1 MVITR
6 FSVTLQSDS
15 KFLKYFFTFRVRFLR
30 DCGFN
35 KCMTTNSDVEKLF
48 RSNYTAML
56 TLAIRLLHDA
66 DTARDIVHDVFESVL
81 SENLS
86 TVTSAYLLTGVRFA
100 SLKHLRSLSL
110 RERFNNLYALDLD
123 EIEDDE
129 WPDPEDVARL
139 NGLIDHSLS
148 EQDRRVVRMRFSDRM
163 AYSEI
168 AAQLGI
174 SETAVYKHLRHAM
187 DVLRQNFNRK

>member
-1 MVITR
+1 
-6 FSVTLQSDS
+6 
-15 KFLKYFFTFRVRFLR
+15 
-30 DCGFN
+30 
-35 KCMTTNSDVEKLF
+35 MTTKSDIEQLF
-48 RSNYTAML
+48 QSNYRAML

-139 NGLIDHSLS
+139 NELINQSLTM
-148 EQDRRVVRMRFSDRM
+148 QDRRVVKMRFNERM
-163 AYSEI
+163 SYDEI
-168 AAQLGI
+168 AGQLGI
-174 SETAVYKHLRHAM
+174 SEVVVYKHLRHAM

>member
-1 MVITR
+1 
-6 FSVTLQSDS
+6 
-15 KFLKYFFTFRVRFLR
+15 
-30 DCGFN
+30 
-35 KCMTTNSDVEKLF
+35 MTTKSDIEQLF
-48 RSNYTAML
+48 RSNYSAML

-86 TVTSAYLLTGVRFA
+86 TVTPAYLLTGVRFA
-100 SLKHLRSLSL
+100 ALKYLRCLSL

-129 WPDPEDVARL
+129 WPAPEDVARL
-139 NGLIDHSLS
+139 NELIDQSLTM
-148 EQDRRVVRMRFSDRM
+148 QDRRVVKMRFIERM
-163 AYSEI
+163 SYSEI
-168 AAQLGI
+168 AGQLGI
-174 SETAVYKHLRHAM
+174 SEVAVYKHLRHAM

>member
-1 MVITR
+1 
-6 FSVTLQSDS
+6 
-15 KFLKYFFTFRVRFLR
+15 
-30 DCGFN
+30 
-35 KCMTTNSDVEKLF
+35 MTTKSDIEQLF
-48 RSNYTAML
+48 RSNYTTML

-86 TVTSAYLLTGVRFA
+86 IVTTAYLLTGVRFA
-100 SLKHLRSLSL
+100 CMKHLRSLSL

-139 NGLIDHSLS
+139 NGLIDQSLTM
-148 EQDRRVVRMRFSDRM
+148 QDRQVVRLRFNKRM
-163 AYSEI
+163 SYDEI
-168 AAQLGI
+168 AGQLGI
-174 SETAVYKHLRHAM
+174 SEVAVYKHLRHAM

>member
-1 MVITR
+1 MR
-6 FSVTLQSDS
+6 S
-15 KFLKYFFTFRVRFLR
+15 
-30 DCGFN
+30 CGFN
-35 KCMTTNSDVEKLF
+35 KCMTTKSDIEQLF

-56 TLAIRLLHDA
+56 TLAIRLLHDT

-86 TVTSAYLLTGVRFA
+86 IVTPAYLLTGVRFA
-100 SLKHLRSLSL
+100 CLKHLRNLSL

-139 NGLIDHSLS
+139 NELIDQSLTM
-148 EQDRRVVRMRFSDRM
+148 QDRQVVRLRFNEHMSYD
-163 AYSEI
+163 EI
-168 AAQLGI
+168 AGQLGI
-174 SETAVYKHLRHAM
+174 SEVAVYKHLRHAM

>member
-1 MVITR
+1 MR
-6 FSVTLQSDS
+6 S
-15 KFLKYFFTFRVRFLR
+15 
-30 DCGFN
+30 CGFN
-35 KCMTTNSDVEKLF
+35 ICMTTKSDIEQLF
-48 RSNYTAML
+48 RSNYRAML
-56 TLAIRLLHDA
+56 TLAIRLLHDV

-81 SENLS
+81 SENLAP
-86 TVTSAYLLTGVRFA
+86 VTPAYLLTGVRLA
-100 SLKHLRSLSL
+100 CLKHLRNLSQ

-139 NGLIDHSLS
+139 NELIDHSLT
-148 EQDRRVVRMRFSDRM
+148 EQDRRVVRMRFTDRM
-163 AYSEI
+163 PYSEI

-187 DVLRQNFNRK
+187 DILRQNFNRK

>member
-1 MVITR
+1 MR
-6 FSVTLQSDS
+6 G
-15 KFLKYFFTFRVRFLR
+15 
-30 DCGFN
+30 CGFN
-35 KCMTTNSDVEKLF
+35 KCMTTKSDIEKLF

-56 TLAIRLLHDA
+56 TLAIRLLHDE

-139 NGLIDHSLS
+139 NELIDQSLTV
-148 EQDRRVVRMRFSDRM
+148 QDRRVVKMRFNERM
-163 AYSEI
+163 SYDEI
-168 AAQLGI
+168 AGQLGI
-174 SETAVYKHLRHAM
+174 SEVAVYKHLRHAM

>member
-1 MVITR
+1 
-6 FSVTLQSDS
+6 
-15 KFLKYFFTFRVRFLR
+15 
-30 DCGFN
+30 
-35 KCMTTNSDVEKLF
+35 MTTISDIEKLF
-48 RSNYTAML
+48 RSNYPAML

-86 TVTSAYLLTGVRFA
+86 IVTPAYLLTAVRFA
-100 SLKHLRSLSL
+100 SLKYLRSLSL

-139 NGLIDHSLS
+139 NELIDQSLTM
-148 EQDRRVVRMRFSDRM
+148 QDRRVVKMRFNELMS
-163 AYSEI
+163 YGEI
-168 AAQLGI
+168 AGQLGV
-174 SETAVYKHLRHAM
+174 SEVAVYKHLRHAM
-187 DVLRQNFNRK
+187 DVLRKIFNRK

>member
-1 MVITR
+1 M
-6 FSVTLQSDS
+6 
-15 KFLKYFFTFRVRFLR
+15 
-30 DCGFN
+30 
-35 KCMTTNSDVEKLF
+35 TNSDIEKLF

-56 TLAIRLLHDA
+56 TLAIRMLHDT

-86 TVTSAYLLTGVRFA
+86 TVTPAYLLTGVRFA

-129 WPDPEDVARL
+129 WPDPAYVERL
-139 NGLIDHSLS
+139 NALIDQSLS
-148 EQDRRVVRMRFSDRM
+148 MQDRRVVKMRFNESMSYD
-163 AYSEI
+163 EI
-168 AAQLGI
+168 AGQLGI
-174 SETAVYKHLRHAM
+174 SERAVYKHLRHAM
-187 DVLRQNFNRK
+187 DVLRQNFKHK